1 MVVFVAM
8 LLFTL
13 CGGVAVA
20 GGVEVFGYRLVVV
33 PEVKIGA
40 RRTSYLLYSTY
51 MYTCTQHVLF
61 YSRSYT
67 PAIGYRRGRDGI
79 FISISLHCVSHTPT
93 QDSQTATDEGDEL
106 QELVK
111 E

>member
-1 MVVFVAM
+1 MLLLLVHCVVVFVAM

-40 RRTSYLLYSTY
+40 RRTS
-51 MYTCTQHVLF
+51 
-61 YSRSYT
+61 
-67 PAIGYRRGRDGI
+67 
-79 FISISLHCVSHTPT
+79 
-93 QDSQTATDEGDEL
+93 
-106 QELVK
+106 
-111 E
+111 

>member
-40 RRTSYLLYSTY
+40 RRTSYTI
-51 MYTCTQHVLF
+51 Q
-61 YSRSYT
+61 
-67 PAIGYRRGRDGI
+67 
-79 FISISLHCVSHTPT
+79 
-93 QDSQTATDEGDEL
+93 
-106 QELVK
+106 
-111 E
+111 